1 MLKRNSSEVLRPSCL
16 ANPLL
21 RTFQTQSCL
30 LELHPKDAVEYFQAC
45 VFDLCAMDDETTEKE
60 MTCDHSADLE
70 AMCLEDLGVVSG
82 DWRGL
87 RNCGKY
93 MHEFITFIFRM

>member
-1 MLKRNSSEVLRPSCL
+1 
-16 ANPLL
+16 
-21 RTFQTQSCL
+21 
-30 LELHPKDAVEYFQAC
+30 
-45 VFDLCAMDDETTEKE
+45 MDDETTKKE

-87 RNCGKY
+87 LNCGKY
-93 MHEFITFIFRM
+93 MHEFITFIFRMYKFVHPKIFIIRAKIETKYEFDTQ